1 RRRRDNSSDVCE
13 GNMRKLT
20 DRASVH
26 FGSQRA
32 RAWALRGLS
41 VLALACCLPVIASAY
56 TIVMRGGR
64 RIEAPDNFVVT
75 QTTLTYE
82 TASGLNVTLPL
93 AEIDI
98 AATERANNEPPGS
111 LLRRASA
118 RQRQAT
124 AMQASTTP
132 HATRTLTNRE

>member
-1 RRRRDNSSDVCE
+1 
-13 GNMRKLT
+13 MRKLT

-64 RIEAPDNFVVT
+64 HIRFAKPTPMANLHLTLLDKVGVRIDSLPI
-75 QTTLTYE
+75 
-82 TASGLNVTLPL
+82 TAEKVL
-93 AEIDI
+93 
-98 AATERANNEPPGS
+98 
-111 LLRRASA
+111 
-118 RQRQAT
+118 
-124 AMQASTTP
+124 
-132 HATRTLTNRE
+132 HALKG